1 MNVLIADDEPIS
13 RRLLEILLNKW
24 GYDVT
29 VASNGDEAWQL
40 LKSKHPKIAILD
52 WMMPGMDGIDV
63 CRKIRQR
70 ENAAPTYILMLTAK
84 QEKEDM
90 AGGFRAGADDYLAK
104 PFAAQELRA
113 RLRAA
118 RRIIELE
125 EQLRT
130 AQKALSIETTR
141 DPLTGLWN
149 RSSIL
154 EVLYRELHRSR
165 RQRSRLALVMA
176 DIDHLKQINHR
187 YGHFVGDAVLRET
200 SRRMRASVRVYD
212 SIGRYGGGQFV
223 IVSPACDEEGAL
235 SQAERLR
242 SSTNQQPIET
252 FEETIS
258 VTVSFG
264 VAVGGDEKQAHL
276 LISAAESALAQ
287 AKRAGRDRV
296 EAAVTSHFPQ
306 AVLPTAP

>member
-29 VASNGDEAWQL
+29 VASNGEEAWRL
-40 LKSKHPKIAILD
+40 LQTKDRPKIAVLD
-52 WMMPGMDGIDV
+52 WMMPGMDGIQV
-63 CRKIRQR
+63 CQNIRQC
-70 ENAAPTYILMLTAK
+70 ENTSPTYVLLLTAK

-90 AGGFRAGADDYLAK
+90 DNGFRAGADDYLAK
-104 PFAAQELRA
+104 PFAAQELKA

-118 RRIIELE
+118 RRIIDLE
-125 EQLRT
+125 EQLHMV
-130 AQKALSIETTR
+130 QSALSIETTR

-154 EVLYRELHRSR
+154 EILHRELHRSR
-165 RQRSRLALVMA
+165 RQRSHVALVMA
-176 DIDHLKQINHR
+176 DLDHLKQINHK
-187 YGHFVGDAVLRET
+187 YGHLAGDAVVRET
-200 SRRMRASVRVYD
+200 SRRMRTSIRVYD

-223 IVSPACDEEGAL
+223 IVSPECDKAGAL

-242 SSTNQQPIET
+242 SRSNLQPIET
-252 FEETIS
+252 FVGTLPVTIS
-258 VTVSFG
+258 LGITVG
-264 VAVGGDEKQAHL
+264 NDEKQAHL
-276 LISAAESALAQ
+276 LVSAAEAALAQ

-296 EAAVTSHFPQ
+296 EAAVS
-306 AVLPTAP
+306 